1 MWHDPIVEETRQL
14 RDEFARQFN
23 YDADA
28 IFEAIKIRQ
37 TQSGKEAVTLPAR
50 KPVPIPEVA

>member
-1 MWHDPIVEETRQL
+1 MWHDLIVEETRQL

-37 TQSGKEAVTLPAR
+37 SQSGKETVTLPAR
-50 KPVPIPEVA
+50 KPVPLPDAA

>member
-37 TQSGKEAVTLPAR
+37 IQSGKETAILPAR
-50 KPVPIPEVA
+50 KPVLLPDVA